1 MYNYFK
7 SVHELERLFQQAID
21 TLRRQGL
28 DAAKIFLEEAFR
40 HDPYNLAA
48 HVELALYYATVKN
61 KERFTHHF
69 SICCHIDGVYQ
80 EIILGNTTVV
90 QSFSQEEMAE
100 MLVASKEK
108 KQYPLLRF
116 VAISPMSEPVFLH
129 FDPAWKIELEKFYYT
144 LDHTKD
150 NCFAIDKRVGET
162 PADQYQ
168 EVDFTKI
175 DSFRLQYHV
184 AGFTVSHPPECL
196 HAALRQISYCINDVR
211 FLIMPHGENYM
222 DEVEISNGILYVYR
236 HLTETNHFDDRLEYL
251 FQNVWLYPDE
261 ELLVWVY
268 HQYLGSLFHSIEY
281 GTADKVQ
288 HYLDKINLLPSFQHT
303 PKDPWLPYAK
313 GKWAL
318 KNGNTETALD
328 YFKEAAR
335 STNPGFEVYRELGK
349 LQALHATEYPQSMQ
363 NLTIAMEMKDQAA
376 MYPYRAL
383 AWCKMAL
390 WADADKE
397 LVTYINEIDP
407 RLHEQLIDAGRLFL
421 DAGFPVQATTLL
433 QAALEMNKRY
443 ENELLE
449 TKNNSYYLRA
459 EFYDKLL
466 AENAQKYTAINA
478 GLDKINQK
486 NNSL

>member
-21 TLRRQGL
+21 TLRQQGFE
-28 DAAKIFLEEAFR
+28 AANIFFEEAFR
-40 HDPYNLAA
+40 HDPYNLSA
-48 HVELALYYATVKN
+48 HVELAIYYATVKN
-61 KERFTHHF
+61 KERFTCHF
-69 SICCHIDGVYQ
+69 LICCHIDGAYR

-90 QSFSQEEMAE
+90 LSFSQEEMAE

-108 KQYPLLRF
+108 KQYPLLQF

-129 FDPAWKIELEKFYYT
+129 FDPSWKIELEKFYHT
-144 LDHTKD
+144 LDLAGD
-150 NCFAIDKRVGET
+150 NCFAIDKGVGEM
-162 PADQYQ
+162 PASLYQ

-175 DSFRLQYHV
+175 DAFRLHYKV

-236 HLTETNHFDDRLEYL
+236 HLTETDFFEDRLEYL

-268 HQYLGSLFHSIEY
+268 HQYLGSLFLSIEY
-281 GTADKVQ
+281 GTADRVQ
-288 HYLDKINLLPSFQHT
+288 HYLDKINLLPAFQHT

-318 KNGNTETALD
+318 KSGNTETALN
-328 YFKEAAR
+328 YFKEAAG
-335 STNPGFEVYRELGK
+335 STAPGFEVYRELGK
-349 LQALHATEYPQSMQ
+349 LQAVHATEYPQSVHH
-363 NLTIAMEMKDQAA
+363 LTLALEMKNHPAI
-376 MYPYRAL
+376 YPYRAL

-390 WADADKE
+390 WADADRE
-397 LVTYINEIDP
+397 LTTYIDVIDP
-407 RLHEQLIDAGRLFL
+407 RLHEQLIVAGNLFFA
-421 DAGFPVQATTLL
+421 AGFPLQAATLL
-433 QAALEMNKRY
+433 QAAHELNRWY
-443 ENELLE
+443 GNELTE
-449 TKNNSYYLRA
+449 TKNNSYYLKA
-459 EFYDKLL
+459 GFYDKLL
-466 AENAQKYTAINA
+466 SENAQKYAAICA
-478 GLDKINQK
+478 GFDKIK
-486 NNSL
+486 NNTR